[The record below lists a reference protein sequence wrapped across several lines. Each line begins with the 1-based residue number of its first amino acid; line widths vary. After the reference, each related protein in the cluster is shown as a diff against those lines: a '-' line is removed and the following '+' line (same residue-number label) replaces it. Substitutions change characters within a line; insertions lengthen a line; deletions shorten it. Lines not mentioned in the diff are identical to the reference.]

1 MGNALRAAR
10 AFRNRTY
17 RILKSYVWWNPK
29 VETMDAKAK
38 KRREVIKKKIEQLR
52 PRLAGAKQQSDDPHE
67 VLDLQK
73 EISALE
79 AEALSLKD
87 A

>member
-1 MGNALRAAR
+1 
-10 AFRNRTY
+10 
-17 RILKSYVWWNPK
+17 
-29 VETMDAKAK
+29 MDAKAK

-52 PRLAGAKQQSDDPHE
+52 PRLAGAKQQSDDPNE

>member
-1 MGNALRAAR
+1 MKYWHAPVPSIWLNE
-10 AFRNRTY
+10 
-17 RILKSYVWWNPK
+17 K
-29 VETMDAKAK
+29 VTMMDSKAK

-52 PRLAGAKQQSDDPHE
+52 PRLAGAKQQADDPNE
-67 VLDLQK
+67 VLELQN